1 VFDLTG
7 ILRDWRDCD
16 ERPVRLSTHL
26 FLTNRS
32 PWHSESRLA
41 DNSDIQG
48 RREGSFKVSVDGEFV
63 YLYSSCKNR
72 SSLSSF
78 PSYFSSSS
86 DPPRISSVFFT
97 SLLLQPSRRENKAP
111 RYKYFALCII
121 SIELS
126 GPSRSGRNYPV
137 IQIDDDF
144 TGTILVPL
152 EYKDLHH
159 RKQSR

>member
-1 VFDLTG
+1 MFDLTG

-16 ERPVRLSTHL
+16 ERPVRLSIHL

-32 PWHSESRLA
+32 PRHSESRLA
-41 DNSDIQG
+41 DNSDVQG

-78 PSYFSSSS
+78 PSCSSSS
-86 DPPRISSVFFT
+86 DPPNI
-97 SLLLQPSRRENKAP
+97 LLLQPSRRENKAP

-144 TGTILVPL
+144 TGTVLVPL
-152 EYKDLHH
+152 EYKDLH